1 MRNAHRTIILHVIYL
16 RAAMDFFFIIYFD
29 LWEQVFEDANEVVEK
44 VLKGLLKNLKLQP
57 RWMKGVSSMII
68 ALMMVC

>member
-1 MRNAHRTIILHVIYL
+1 MSNAHRTILLHVIYL
-16 RAAMDFFFIIYFD
+16 RAAMDFFIVYFD

-44 VLKGLLKNLKLQP
+44 VLKGLLKNLELQP

-68 ALMMVC
+68 ALTMVC

>member
-1 MRNAHRTIILHVIYL
+1 
-16 RAAMDFFFIIYFD
+16 MDFFIVYFD

-44 VLKGLLKNLKLQP
+44 VLKGLLKNLELQP

-68 ALMMVC
+68 ALTMVC